1 MPKQR
6 RGGKTMKK
14 RSKRSSSVLSIPELR
29 SSMEY
34 ISSFSEGLV
43 KNTSKSAKQ
52 MAKEFAAEWKKTFG
66 KSLDMKASEQYI
78 RHMLAMKG
86 SKRTRKHRGGAYSD
100 AAGAPLDYLTRP
112 GVNLPYGNFLQ
123 YVDKGFW
130 NPEPAILKDCGTQQG
145 VMPYPETGSNKMNG
159 GGLLDGISNT
169 MSAFGFRPFI
179 ATNPTSVQH
188 DMQTAWKGQP
198 IGPGPESW
206 QQAWKPMMGAPLP
219 PLSPIATYDRNLAT
233 QGPV

>member
-1 MPKQR
+1 MPKQK

-14 RSKRSSSVLSIPELR
+14 HSKQSGSTLTIPELR

-34 ISSFSEGLV
+34 ITSYSENLVRSS
-43 KNTSKSAKQ
+43 SKSVKEL
-52 MAKEFAAEWKKTFG
+52 AKEFAAEWKKIFG
-66 KSLDMKASEQYI
+66 KSLDLKAAEQYI
-78 RHMLAMKG
+78 KHMKAMKG
-86 SKRTRKHRGGAYSD
+86 SKKTRKQRGGTYSD

-145 VMPYPETGSNKMNG
+145 VLPYPETGSNKMNG
-159 GGLLDGISNT
+159 GGLLDALSNT
-169 MSAFGFRPFI
+169 ASAFSFRPFI
-179 ATNPTSVQH
+179 AQNPPSVQQ
-188 DMQTAWKGQP
+188 DLQTAWKGQP
-198 IGPGPESW
+198 LGPGPESW
-206 QQAWKPMMGAPLP
+206 QQAWKPMMGAQMP
-219 PLSPIATYDRNLAT
+219 PLSPIATYDRNLSI